1 MNTTI
6 VGGGFGGV
14 KAALEIARDPKNEVV
29 LISNKPD
36 FQYYPALYSSA
47 TGHGR
52 RESWVPLGEVFARY
66 PNVTVYI
73 DTVTDIDIVK
83 KTLTGES
90 GATYPYANVIF
101 SMGVVTTYFNIPG
114 LETYAYGIKSAEEI
128 QRLKHRLYMDIAEEH
143 VYDKNYVII
152 GAGPTGVELAAAL
165 GTYIRRLAKFY
176 NVRERKPRIRL
187 IEAAPR
193 VLPRSSAITSS
204 RTERRLRRLGVS
216 VETNKKVE
224 RATATELI
232 VGGKPL
238 ASHTVIWTS
247 GVTNHPFFA
256 AHSSVFTL
264 APNGKVKVNEYL
276 EARPHVYVIGDNAAT
291 PYSGLAQTA
300 LHDAKFVARNL
311 RRRSK
316 HVARKEYRPLLPVQA
331 VPIGA
336 GWAVVEWKW
345 LRFHGWFGAFLRR
358 SADLIGYLDVLPI
371 GTSLSSWSAALAYEN
386 DYFTPSE
393 RVKKRR

>member
-1 MNTTI
+1 MKTTI
-6 VGGGFGGV
+6 IGGGFGGV
-14 KAALEIARDPKNEVV
+14 KAALELARDPKNEVV
-29 LISNKPD
+29 LISNKQD
-36 FQYYPALYSSA
+36 FQYYPTLYSSA
-47 TGHGR
+47 TGHSR
-52 RESWVPLGEVFARY
+52 RESWVPLGEIFARR

-73 DTVTDIDIVK
+73 DTITDIDIVK
-83 KTLTGES
+83 KTLTGEK
-90 GATYPYANVIF
+90 GTIYEYVDVIF
-101 SMGVVTTYFNIPG
+101 AIGVVTTYFNIPG
-114 LETYAYGIKSAEEI
+114 LETYAYGIKSADEI

-176 NVRERKPRIRL
+176 DVHERKPHIRL

-193 VLPRSSAITSS
+193 VLPRSSALTSQ
-204 RTERRLRRLGVS
+204 RTERRLRALGVG

-224 RATATELI
+224 QETATELI
-232 VGGKPL
+232 VGGKSM

-256 AHSSVFTL
+256 AHPAVFTL
-264 APNGKVKVNEYL
+264 APNGKVKVNEHL

-311 RRRSK
+311 RCKAHGKARR
-316 HVARKEYRPLLPVQA
+316 EYRPSLPVQA

-345 LRFHGWFGAFLRR
+345 LRFYGWFGAFLRR
-358 SADLIGYLDVLPI
+358 AADFIGYMDVLTI
-371 GTSLSSWSAALAYEN
+371 GAALASWNAAAVYEN
-386 DYFTPSE
+386 DYFSPTE
-393 RVKKRR
+393 GVKKQR